1 MHNLAIDTITLAIG
15 QVRMFKEGLEM
26 MTAPDGRR
34 WKVFRRRLAWRPPGR
49 PGGYRNWDNTA
60 RLWWGDLYPFCP
72 DELLTEL
79 NGAAGYSRITPLL
92 RRCRTQ
98 KR

>member
-34 WKVFRRRLAWRPPGR
+34 WKVFRRRLAWRPPGASPAATESGTTLR
-49 PGGYRNWDNTA
+49 VCGGA
-60 RLWWGDLYPFCP
+60 
-72 DELLTEL
+72 
-79 NGAAGYSRITPLL
+79 TPTSFV
-92 RRCRTQ
+92 RTSCLQ
-98 KR
+98 N